1 MQSHRLHI
9 WAART
14 IVAAS
19 AFLLGGGLIGPAM
32 LAQAAPPILPT
43 GGSVETG
50 VPWWVWLLVGI
61 LILAGIA
68 VVVIIL
74 RRRQEEEPAA
84 PVEPAEPVAEP
95 PAPEE
100 PVTE

>member
-1 MQSHRLHI
+1 MQSHNFHT

-14 IVAAS
+14 IVSAT
-19 AFLLGGGLIGPAM
+19 AFLLGGGLIGPAI
-32 LAQAAPPILPT
+32 LAQAAPPIMPA

-61 LILAGIA
+61 LVLAGIA

-74 RRRQEEEPAA
+74 RRRHEDEPAAPAA
-84 PVEPAEPVAEP
+84 PVEPVAAEP
-95 PAPEE
+95 P
-100 PVTE
+100 VTE